1 MGYLWVLI
9 VAAAVGVAVYVVT
22 LRAEPARLQGFGPD
36 AGPGAEDAP
45 SGTEQG
51 AYVPVTGG
59 RPDWQS
65 RLTGVFGLA
74 VAVVLGSAALAVVAV
89 MGYSMLARMLGGD

>member
-9 VAAAVGVAVYVVT
+9 VAAVVGVAVYVVT
-22 LRAEPARLQGFGPD
+22 LRAEPGALHGFEQGPEPK
-36 AGPGAEDAP
+36 AGTAL
-45 SGTEQG
+45 SGTDPG
-51 AYVPVTGG
+51 AYVPVMGG

-74 VAVVLGSAALAVVAV
+74 VAVAIGSAALAVVVV
-89 MGYSMLARMLGGD
+89 MGYSMLARLIGGD